1 MNKYK
6 TMRRHVRQGL
16 RFKPKIELE
25 RKTKNYASKVE
36 RCMQEIEMFEKK
48 LSLSSKL
55 IKFFFWISSM
65 SR

>member
-25 RKTKNYASKVE
+25 RKMKNYASKVE

-48 LSLSSKL
+48 LSLSS
-55 IKFFFWISSM
+55 
-65 SR
+65 RE